1 MLKRPGLFAPLLT
14 SLVIGLFAFPRPA
27 QACSCV
33 TPGPTPA
40 ALCRR
45 TQYFGERQP
54 ARPIW
59 ADGGGTNYGGGCLA
73 RALVFWFAAIPRP
86 VHRRFCSWLPFLP
99 HPLSLSFFGLRL
111 CRARFIG
118 GFVHASHASPALF
131 PYRSI
136 EAAPLWLDAERYRL
150 TEGHCGSWR
159 RRPER
164 LTCRLKSPPLPCSD
178 PGRRRSWL

>member
-1 MLKRPGLFAPLLT
+1 MRRAYNFSMLKRPGLFAPLLT

-33 TPGPTPA
+33 TPDPTPA

-54 ARPIW
+54 ARPIL

-73 RALVFWFAAIPRP
+73 RTLVFW
-86 VHRRFCSWLPFLP
+86 
-99 HPLSLSFFGLRL
+99 LRL

-178 PGRRRSWL
+178 SGRRRSWLL

>member
-33 TPGPTPA
+33 TPDPTPA

-59 ADGGGTNYGGGCLA
+59 ADGGGTNYGGGGLA
-73 RALVFWFAAIPRP
+73 RSLVFR
-86 VHRRFCSWLPFLP
+86 
-99 HPLSLSFFGLRL
+99 LRL
-111 CRARFIG
+111 WRVRFIG
-118 GFVHASHASPALF
+118 RLASACHASPGTF
-131 PYRSI
+131 P
-136 EAAPLWLDAERYRL
+136 
-150 TEGHCGSWR
+150 
-159 RRPER
+159 
-164 LTCRLKSPPLPCSD
+164 
-178 PGRRRSWL
+178 

>member
-33 TPGPTPA
+33 TPDPTPA

-59 ADGGGTNYGGGCLA
+59 ADGGGTNYGGGRLA
-73 RALVFWFAAIPRP
+73 RALVLW
-86 VHRRFCSWLPFLP
+86 
-99 HPLSLSFFGLRL
+99 LRL
-111 CRARFIG
+111 CRATCIC
-118 GFVHASHASPALF
+118 GFGPASRATPGLF
-131 PYRSI
+131 PYPSV
-136 EAAPLWLDAERYRL
+136 
-150 TEGHCGSWR
+150 
-159 RRPER
+159 
-164 LTCRLKSPPLPCSD
+164 
-178 PGRRRSWL
+178 